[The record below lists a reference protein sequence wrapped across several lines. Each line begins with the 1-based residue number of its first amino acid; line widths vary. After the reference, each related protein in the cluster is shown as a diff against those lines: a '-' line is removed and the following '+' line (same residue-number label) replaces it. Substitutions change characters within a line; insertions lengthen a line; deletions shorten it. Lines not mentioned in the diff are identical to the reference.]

1 MDVAI
6 LECYSLPT
14 KNTICGAIAPPILA
28 EVFASPY
35 AVALQ
40 NNIFLIV
47 ITDTLCRYAT
57 IVLFLC
63 LSTRFKDVFFIVL

>member
-6 LECYSLPT
+6 LDCYSLPT

-40 NNIFLIV
+40 NKRVNSGNFGHRVNSDSDLV
-47 ITDTLCRYAT
+47 CFT
-57 IVLFLC
+57 F
-63 LSTRFKDVFFIVL
+63 

>member
-6 LECYSLPT
+6 LDCYSLPT

-40 NNIFLIV
+40 NN
-47 ITDTLCRYAT
+47 
-57 IVLFLC
+57 
-63 LSTRFKDVFFIVL
+63 K